1 MHWQVRF
8 HEVSEAE
15 LEEQRKGFAQGRLDI
30 SIEEVEF
37 SMR

>member
-1 MHWQVRF
+1 MQVRF

-15 LEEQRKGFAQGRLDI
+15 LEDKRKAFKQGVLDI
-30 SIEEVEF
+30 SVEEADF